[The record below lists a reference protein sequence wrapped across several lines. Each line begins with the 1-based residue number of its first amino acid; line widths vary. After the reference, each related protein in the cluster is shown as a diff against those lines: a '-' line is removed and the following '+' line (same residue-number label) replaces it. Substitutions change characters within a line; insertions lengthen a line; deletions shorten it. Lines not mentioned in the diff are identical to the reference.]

1 MLRYSSPSRGGGG
14 LSAEQVMT
22 TVTDEQ
28 IAILCDIGQGSE
40 IDVTKAWNVERL
52 VADGMI
58 ELNCTALPGRY
69 KLTNKGQQFISE
81 RDAGLN
87 EA

>member
-1 MLRYSSPSRGGGG
+1 
-14 LSAEQVMT
+14 MT

-40 IDVTKAWNVERL
+40 IDINKALDVERL
-52 VADGMI
+52 IAGGMI
-58 ELNCTALPGRY
+58 ELSGSELPDRY

-81 RDAGLN
+81 RGAGLN